1 MTIQRLRTALAAAAI
16 WFCVFSSGAS
26 AQGGSA
32 DGPVRPIDDSAA
44 GEAPSAP
51 PEPAAEPFAPEP
63 PTASTPSPDP
73 DANVQAT
80 GDETSAA
87 TQVASFAITKLKDSP
102 AVVTVISG
110 EDIRTSGARDVIDIL
125 YMVPGY
131 FVGQD
136 VQNVVGAGFRGL
148 WGEEGKIL
156 IMIDGK
162 EINELMF
169 STLQL
174 DNGFPVELI
183 ERVEVVRGPGSVIYG
198 GLAELS
204 VVNIVTRGLQGATDA
219 TAHLVYGEM
228 TGAHSASTG
237 YARRRVTVSG
247 RYVVDAVPG
256 LSTYASLSLGQGQR
270 SVSQFI
276 DNSGASAAMEGQ
288 SSLNPSMMQAGLGYR
303 DLQATFLY
311 QRLDTNS
318 IAPLGFV
325 LPASKPTT
333 FDSYYGELTGTF
345 RPSSRFEI
353 VPRFNVTY
361 QRPWQAPDMAETFY
375 YQTSVRRLRG
385 RLLGRWA
392 PIDELQ
398 ITAGGD
404 AMFDTAKLLA
414 PFGVGQQAQF
424 IGNRDSIDYQTY
436 GTFLELYSEN
446 PIINVAAG
454 VRYDHLS
461 TIGGDLVPRLVL
473 FKSLGPL
480 SLKGLFSLS
489 FRAPGVENIS
499 LQFPPAPVRAEHTTF
514 FEFEAAL
521 DLPGKQKISANVFDI
536 RIDSPIAYT
545 LDPMASTQG
554 YKNLGKQGTRGFEV
568 TYSVRAPSAKLEA
581 NYSFYAP
588 TFSEDLGAYTV
599 AGHTDQFMGAPA
611 HRVHARGTVWIWD
624 RLGISPS
631 ILILGPH
638 FTRGPDGALDAN
650 GNPTPTATE
659 IPTQALA
666 NLFVFK
672 DNLAG
677 TPGLSLGLGIYNM
690 FAAKYQ
696 YVHIST
702 SATSFMDDQA
712 PFPGLDREVMLR
724 LAYQYEQR

>member
-1 MTIQRLRTALAAAAI
+1 MKIQRFRLGVAAAAI
-16 WFCVFSSGAS
+16 LINVFAAGAQ
-26 AQGGSA
+26 AQDA
-32 DGPVRPIDDSAA
+32 PVRPIDDSAST
-44 GEAPSAP
+44 EQPVESI
-51 PEPAAEPFAPEP
+51 PEPGASPAPTEPPAGASTAAEP
-63 PTASTPSPDP
+63 
-73 DANVQAT
+73 DANLSVT
-80 GDETSAA
+80 GDETNAA
-87 TQVASFAITKLKDSP
+87 TQVASFAVTKLKDSP

-110 EDIRTSGARDVIDIL
+110 EDIRTSGARDLIDIL

-162 EINELMF
+162 EVNELMF

-204 VVNIVTRGLQGATDA
+204 VDNIVTRGLQGATDA

-228 TGAHSASTG
+228 TGANSASTG

-256 LSTYASLSLGQGQR
+256 LSTYASLSLGEGQR
-270 SVSQFI
+270 SVSQFT
-276 DNSGASAAMEGQ
+276 DNMGATASMEGG
-288 SSLNPSMMQAGLGYR
+288 SALNPSMIQAGVGYR

-311 QRLDTNS
+311 QRLGNNS
-318 IAPLGFV
+318 IAPSGFV
-325 LPASKPTT
+325 VPAPQVTT
-333 FDSYYGELTGTF
+333 FDSYYGELVGTF
-345 RPSSRFEI
+345 RPNSRIEI
-353 VPRFNVTY
+353 VPRFNITY
-361 QRPWQAPDMAETFY
+361 QRPWQASDPVNEAFY
-375 YQTSVRRLRG
+375 YQTSVRRIRG

-398 ITAGGD
+398 ISVGGD
-404 AMFDTAKLLA
+404 AMFDEARLLVPA
-414 PFGVGQQAQF
+414 QNPPVGTQLLF
-424 IGNRDSIDYQTY
+424 INGQDNIAYQTY

-446 PIINVAAG
+446 PFLNVSAG

-473 FKSLGPL
+473 LKALGPL

-499 LQFPPAPVRAEHTTF
+499 LQGQGAPIRPEHTTI
-514 FEFEAAL
+514 FEFEAGL
-521 DLPGKQKISANVFDI
+521 DLPGKQKIAANLFDI

-545 LDPMASTQG
+545 LDPMNPAGQG
-554 YKNLGKQGTRGFEV
+554 YINLGKQGSRGFEV

-588 TFSEDLGAYTV
+588 TFADNLAAYTV
-599 AGHTDQFMGAPA
+599 PGHPDQFMGAPA
-611 HRVHARGTVWIWD
+611 HRVHARGTVWVWERI
-624 RLGISPS
+624 GISPS
-631 ILILGPH
+631 VLILGPH
-638 FTRGPDGALDAN
+638 FTRGPDDPASTP
-650 GNPTPTATE
+650 GNIIRTATE

-666 NLFVFK
+666 NLYIFK
-672 DNLAG
+672 DNLG
-677 TPGLSLGLGIYNM
+677 TPGLSLGLGLYNI
-690 FAAKYQ
+690 FGARYE

-702 SATSFMDDQA
+702 SGVAYTDDQA

-724 LAYQYEQR
+724 LAYQYEK

>member
-1 MTIQRLRTALAAAAI
+1 MTIQRPRTALAAAI
-16 WFCVFSSGAS
+16 SILVFSSGAR
-26 AQGGSA
+26 AQ
-32 DGPVRPIDDSAA
+32 DGPVRPIDDSSG
-44 GEAPSAP
+44 GEARSEA
-51 PEPAAEPFAPEP
+51 PEPAAPPSPEQPAAPTAAPEP
-63 PTASTPSPDP
+63 EAD
-73 DANVQAT
+73 VQAT
-80 GDETSAA
+80 GDESSAA

-110 EDIRTSGARDVIDIL
+110 EDIRTSGARDLIDIL

-131 FVGQD
+131 FFGQD
-136 VQNVVGAGFRGL
+136 VQNIVGAGFRGL

-219 TAHLVYGEM
+219 TAHLTYGEM

-237 YARRRVTVSG
+237 YARRRVTISG
-247 RYVVDAVPG
+247 RYVIDAVPG

-270 SVSQFI
+270 SVSPFT
-276 DNSGASAAMEGQ
+276 DNAGATATMEGQ
-288 SSLNPSMMQAGLGYR
+288 SALNPSMIQAGLGYR

-311 QRLDTNS
+311 QRLNTNS

-325 LPASKPTT
+325 LAASQPTT
-333 FDSYYGELTGTF
+333 FDSYYGELIGTI

-361 QRPWQAPDMAETFY
+361 QRPWQAPDMAESFY
-375 YQTSVRRLRG
+375 YQTAVRRLRG

-398 ITAGGD
+398 ITVGGD
-404 AMFDTAKLLA
+404 AMFDNAKLLA
-414 PFGVGQQAQF
+414 PSGPGQQAQF
-424 IGNRDSIDYQTY
+424 NGTHDSIDYQTY

-446 PIINVAAG
+446 PIVNVAAG

-473 FKSLGPL
+473 FKSVGPL

-489 FRAPGVENIS
+489 FRAPGVENVS
-499 LQFPPAPVRAEHTTF
+499 LQFPVAPIRAEHTTL
-514 FEFEAAL
+514 FEFEAGL

-545 LDPMASTQG
+545 LDPVNAQQG
-554 YKNLGKQGTRGFEV
+554 YKNLGKQGSRGFEV

-588 TFSEDLGAYTV
+588 TFAEDLGAYAV
-599 AGHTDQFMGAPA
+599 AGHPDQFMGAPA
-611 HRVHARGTVWIWD
+611 HRVHARGTVWVWD

-631 ILILGPH
+631 LLILGPH
-638 FTRGPDGALDAN
+638 FTRGPDGPPDAN
-650 GNPTPTATE
+650 GNPTPTATD
-659 IPTQALA
+659 IPTMALA

-677 TPGLSLGLGIYNM
+677 TPGLSLGLGVYNI
-690 FAAKYQ
+690 FGAKYQ

-702 SATSFMDDQA
+702 SAVAFADDQA

>member
-1 MTIQRLRTALAAAAI
+1 MTIQRFRTGVAAAI
-16 WFCVFSSGAS
+16 LTGVFAVGAQ
-26 AQGGSA
+26 AQDA
-32 DGPVRPIDDSAA
+32 PVRPIDDSSAA
-44 GEAPSAP
+44 EAPADPAPEPAEASPSGEAPAAAP
-51 PEPAAEPFAPEP
+51 AE
-63 PTASTPSPDP
+63 P
-73 DANVQAT
+73 DANVSAS
-80 GDETSAA
+80 GDETGAA

-110 EDIRTSGARDVIDIL
+110 EDIRTSGARDLIDIL
-125 YMVPGY
+125 YMVPGA

-219 TAHLVYGEM
+219 TAHLVYGQM
-228 TGAHSASTG
+228 TGANSASTG

-256 LSTYASLSLGQGQR
+256 LSTYASLSLGEGQR
-270 SVSQFI
+270 SVSQFT
-276 DNSGASAAMEGQ
+276 DNTGATASMEGG
-288 SSLNPSMMQAGLGYR
+288 SALNPSMIQAGIGYR
-303 DLQATFLY
+303 DVQATFLY
-311 QRLDTNS
+311 QRLGNNS
-318 IAPLGFV
+318 IAPSGFV
-325 LPASKPTT
+325 VPTPPQVTT
-333 FDSYYGELTGTF
+333 FDSYYGELVGTF
-345 RPSSRFEI
+345 RPSNTLEI

-361 QRPWQAPDMAETFY
+361 QRPWQAADPINEPFY
-375 YQTSVRRLRG
+375 YQTSVRRIRG

-398 ITAGGD
+398 ISVGGD
-404 AMFDTAKLLA
+404 AMFDEARLLVPA
-414 PFGVGQQAQF
+414 QSPPIGTQLLFNNGQDNIA
-424 IGNRDSIDYQTY
+424 YQTY

-446 PIINVAAG
+446 PFLNVSAG
-454 VRYDHLS
+454 VRYEHLS

-473 FKSLGPL
+473 LKTIGPL

-499 LQFPPAPVRAEHTTF
+499 LSGMGAPIRPEHTTI
-514 FEFEAAL
+514 FEFEAGL
-521 DLPGKQKISANVFDI
+521 DLPGKQKIAANLFDI
-536 RIDSPIAYT
+536 RIDAPIAYT
-545 LDPMASTQG
+545 LDPMNPAGQG
-554 YKNLGKQGTRGFEV
+554 YINLGKQGSRGFEV

-588 TFSEDLGAYTV
+588 TFADNLAAYTV
-599 AGHTDQFMGAPA
+599 PGHPDQFMGAPA
-611 HRVHARGTVWIWD
+611 HRVHARGTVWVWERI
-624 RLGISPS
+624 GISPS
-631 ILILGPH
+631 VLVLGPH
-638 FTRGPDGALDAN
+638 FTRGPDDPASTPT
-650 GNPTPTATE
+650 NPIRTATE

-666 NLFVFK
+666 NLYVFK
-672 DNLAG
+672 DNLG
-677 TPGLSLGLGIYNM
+677 TPGLSLGLGVYNI
-690 FAAKYQ
+690 FGAKYE

-702 SATSFMDDQA
+702 SAQQYTDDQA

-724 LAYQYEQR
+724 LSYQYEK

>member
-16 WFCVFSSGAS
+16 LSGIFSPGAS
-26 AQGGSA
+26 AQ
-32 DGPVRPIDDSAA
+32 DGPVRPIDDTA
-44 GEAPSAP
+44 GAEPQAESPS
-51 PEPAAEPFAPEP
+51 EPAAQPEATDPPAGAP
-63 PTASTPSPDP
+63 ASSDP
-73 DANVQAT
+73 DANVQAA
-80 GDETSAA
+80 GDETAAA

-110 EDIRTSGARDVIDIL
+110 EDIRTSGARDLIDIL

-162 EINELMF
+162 EVNELMF

-219 TAHLVYGEM
+219 TVHLTYGEM

-256 LSTYASLSLGQGQR
+256 LSTYASLSLGEGQR
-270 SVSQFI
+270 SVSPFT
-276 DNSGASAAMEGQ
+276 DNTGASATMEGQ
-288 SSLNPSMMQAGLGYR
+288 SALNPSMVQAGLGYR

-311 QRLDTNS
+311 QRLGTNS
-318 IAPLGFV
+318 VEPLGFV
-325 LPASKPTT
+325 LPASQVTT
-333 FDSYYGELTGTF
+333 FDSYYGELVGTF
-345 RPSSRFEI
+345 RPSSRVEI

-361 QRPWQAPDMAETFY
+361 QRPWQAPDAAHESFY
-375 YQTSVRRLRG
+375 YQTSVRRIRG

-398 ITAGGD
+398 ISVGGD
-404 AMFDTAKLLA
+404 AMFDEAKLLA
-414 PFGVGQQAQF
+414 PSGVGQQLQF
-424 IGNRDSIDYQTY
+424 NGKDSVDYQTY

-446 PIINVAAG
+446 PVLNVSAG

-473 FKSLGPL
+473 LRSFGPL

-489 FRAPGVENIS
+489 FRAPGVENIA
-499 LQFPPAPVRAEHTTF
+499 LQSPMAPVRPEHTTI

-521 DLPGKQKISANVFDI
+521 DLPGKQKISANLFDI
-536 RIDSPIAYT
+536 RIDAPIAYT
-545 LDPMASTQG
+545 LDPMNPSGQG
-554 YKNLGKQGTRGFEV
+554 YLNLGKQGSRGFEV

-588 TFSEDLGAYTV
+588 TFADNLGAYVV
-599 AGHTDQFMGAPA
+599 AGHPDQFMGAPA
-611 HRVHARGTVWIWD
+611 HRVHARGTVWAWNRI
-624 RLGISPS
+624 GISPS
-631 ILILGPH
+631 VLILGPRYM
-638 FTRGPDGALDAN
+638 RGPDDPNTGAS
-650 GNPTPTATE
+650 TATQ

-666 NLFVFK
+666 NLYIFR
-672 DNLAG
+672 DNIG
-677 TPGLSLGLGIYNM
+677 TPGLSLGLGIYNI
-690 FAAKYQ
+690 FGTNYQ

-702 SATSFMDDQA
+702 SGTAFTDDQA

-724 LAYQYEQR
+724 LAYQYEH

>member
-16 WFCVFSSGAS
+16 SISIFSSGAR
-26 AQGGSA
+26 AQ
-32 DGPVRPIDDSAA
+32 DGPVRPIDDST
-44 GEAPSAP
+44 GGDAPAEAP
-51 PEPAAEPFAPEP
+51 PEPAASPPAPAGSAAP
-63 PTASTPSPDP
+63 APASDP

-80 GDETSAA
+80 GDESGAA

-110 EDIRTSGARDVIDIL
+110 EDIRTSGARDLIDIL

-136 VQNVVGAGFRGL
+136 VQNIVGAGFRGL

-162 EINELMF
+162 EVNELMF

-204 VVNIVTRGLQGATDA
+204 VVDIVTRGLQGATDA
-219 TAHLVYGEM
+219 TAHLTYGQM
-228 TGAHSASTG
+228 TGANSASSG
-237 YARRRVTVSG
+237 YARRRVTISG

-270 SVSQFI
+270 SVSQFV
-276 DNSGASAAMEGQ
+276 DNSGAAATMEGQ
-288 SSLNPSMMQAGLGYR
+288 SALNPSMIQAGMGYR

-311 QRLDTNS
+311 QRLNTNS

-325 LPASKPTT
+325 LPASQVTT
-333 FDSYYGELTGTF
+333 FDSYYGELVGTF

-353 VPRFNVTY
+353 VPRFNLTY
-361 QRPWQAPDMAETFY
+361 QRPWQAPDRMNESFY

-398 ITAGGD
+398 ITVGGD
-404 AMFDTAKLLA
+404 AMFDTAQLLA
-414 PFGVGQQAQF
+414 PSGVGQQAQF

-446 PIINVAAG
+446 PIVNVAAG

-461 TIGGDLVPRLVL
+461 TVGGDLVPRLVL
-473 FKSLGPL
+473 FKSIGPL

-499 LQFPPAPVRAEHTTF
+499 LQFPTAPVRAEHTTF
-514 FEFEAAL
+514 FEFEAGL

-545 LDPMASTQG
+545 LDPMNAQQG
-554 YKNLGKQGTRGFEV
+554 YKNLGKQGSRGFEV

-588 TFSEDLGAYTV
+588 TFAEDLGAYV
-599 AGHTDQFMGAPA
+599 VPGHPDQFMGAPA
-611 HRVHARGTVWIWD
+611 HRVYARGTVWTWNRI
-624 RLGISPS
+624 GISPS
-631 ILILGPH
+631 LLILGPH
-638 FTRGPDGALDAN
+638 FRRGPDDPTTGAI
-650 GNPTPTATE
+650 TATE

-666 NLFVFK
+666 NLYVFK
-672 DNLAG
+672 ENLG
-677 TPGLSLGLGIYNM
+677 TPGLSLGLGLYNI
-690 FAAKYQ
+690 FGAKYE

-702 SATSFMDDQA
+702 SATTFADDQA

>member
-1 MTIQRLRTALAAAAI
+1 VQ
-16 WFCVFSSGAS
+16 
-26 AQGGSA
+26 
-32 DGPVRPIDDSAA
+32 AA
-44 GEAPSAP
+44 GDEST
-51 PEPAAEPFAPEP
+51 AA
-63 PTASTPSPDP
+63 S
-73 DANVQAT
+73 
-80 GDETSAA
+80 
-87 TQVASFAITKLKDSP
+87 QVASFAITKLKDSP

-110 EDIRTSGARDVIDIL
+110 EDIRTSGARDLIDIL

-131 FVGQD
+131 FFGQD

-198 GLAELS
+198 GIAELS

-219 TAHLVYGEM
+219 TAHLTYGEM

-237 YARRRVTVSG
+237 YARRRVSISG
-247 RYVVDAVPG
+247 RYVIDAVPG

-270 SVSQFI
+270 SVSLFT
-276 DNSGASAAMEGQ
+276 DNAGGTATMEGQ
-288 SSLNPSMMQAGLGYR
+288 SALNPSMIQAGLGYR

-311 QRLDTNS
+311 QRLNTNS
-318 IAPLGFV
+318 IAPIGTV
-325 LPASKPTT
+325 LPGSQVTT
-333 FDSYYGELTGTF
+333 FDSYYGELVGTF

-353 VPRFNVTY
+353 VPRFNLTY
-361 QRPWQAPDMAETFY
+361 QRPWQAPDRVNESFY
-375 YQTSVRRLRG
+375 YQTSVRRIRG
-385 RLLGRWA
+385 RLYARWA

-398 ITAGGD
+398 ISAGGD
-404 AMFDTAKLLA
+404 AMFDTARLLA
-414 PFGVGQQAQF
+414 PPNGIQQLLF
-424 IGNRDSIDYQTY
+424 INGKDNIDYQTY
-436 GTFLELYSEN
+436 GTYLELYSDN
-446 PIINVAAG
+446 PILNVSAG

-473 FKSLGPL
+473 SKSVGPL

-499 LQFPPAPVRAEHTTF
+499 LQFPANPIRAEHTTL
-514 FEFEAAL
+514 FEFEAGL

-545 LDPMASTQG
+545 LDPVNVQQG
-554 YKNLGKQGTRGFEV
+554 YKNLGKQGSRGFEV

-588 TFSEDLGAYTV
+588 TFADDLGAYAV
-599 AGHTDQFMGAPA
+599 AGHPDQFMGAPA
-611 HRVHARGTVWIWD
+611 HRVHARGTVWVWD

-631 ILILGPH
+631 LLVLGPH
-638 FTRGPDGALDAN
+638 FTRGPDGPPDAN
-650 GNPTPTATE
+650 GNPTLTATQ
-659 IPTQALA
+659 IPTMALA

-677 TPGLSLGLGIYNM
+677 TPGLSLGLGVYNI
-690 FAAKYQ
+690 FGANYQ

-702 SATSFMDDQA
+702 SAVMFSEDQA